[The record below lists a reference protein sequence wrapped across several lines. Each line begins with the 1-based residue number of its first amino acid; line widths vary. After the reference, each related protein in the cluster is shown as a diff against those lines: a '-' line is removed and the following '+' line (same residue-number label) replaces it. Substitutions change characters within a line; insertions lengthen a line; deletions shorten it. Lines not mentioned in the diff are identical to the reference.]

1 MSEFRNRLARH
12 VADSEGYQ
20 KSSNS
25 VFESYVLN
33 LISSEQKLERSEIK
47 KLISAAQILYASED
61 SKLQAE
67 GAVVLSMLLDL
78 YGKEYPDLIPI
89 ANNLFV
95 SSGDFPN
102 IQLLG
107 QKFSDINF
115 TYNFYTNAQIEFRQA
130 LNTVPELDFP
140 LTDFQRRLWADLMND
155 EDVITS
161 APTSAGKTHIILH
174 YLINQITE
182 SDGAFAAIVVPTRA
196 LISEVAG
203 KVYELVQSYESDIEI
218 CTIPKK
224 TEFSARTIF
233 VMTQERLHE
242 VLLLGDITFNYLFID
257 EAHNIADK
265 SRGVLLHLTIE
276 KILQGNVVPQVIISM
291 PAQSYQDAFSTIFN
305 ELEFK
310 KELTD
315 RSPVA
320 KIIMSVVPKGQNLVI
335 SRHGSENATVIPK
348 NFTDKKLQ
356 DIVYRLG
363 RGQSNIIYRNR
374 TDYCENF
381 AEKIADLIEEVPEN
395 DSLEEAA
402 SYIEEFIHDEF
413 SLAANLRKGVAFHY
427 GPLPSSV
434 RVMVENLVK
443 EGEVRFIACT
453 STLAEG
459 INLPSKNLFLQNPT
473 QPVPRE
479 PSKRIEDV
487 KLNNITGRAGRML
500 QHFSGNIFLI
510 EPDSWD
516 FKDYFDDND
525 EEDIKIPSYFK
536 SLNEE
541 FAQVIE
547 ALSGEL
553 TDEGGDRYRFYTIA
567 NKLIK
572 EFGSGVL
579 EATLQAPELT
589 LSSDEKEQL
598 SNSVELA
605 HQNLK
610 VATFTLEAN
619 PSIGYLQQNKLFK
632 FLNEQDGPEQ
642 WVLPHPKSGEL
653 YETLLKVSR
662 VLEEC
667 GVYIPTENYN
677 LEFICKVSRKWIQ
690 GDSLKK
696 MIVDQISWNASYAEN
711 NNENPAS
718 VNKSV
723 RDINKVINSD
733 IRFRL
738 SNALRCYQILLDSV
752 LRDNGLDVANIKL
765 HSFIEIGA
773 CDDRLIN
780 LINIGLSREAALDIE
795 SCLPANSSVNDSSDL
810 MDLFNAGNVSDIHP
824 VTKKELIG
832 LLG

>member
-107 QKFSDINF
+107 QKFSDIDF
-115 TYNFYTNAQIEFRQA
+115 TYNFYVDAQIEFRQS
-130 LNTVPELDFP
+130 LNTVVELDFP

-174 YLINQITE
+174 YLVSQIAE

-203 KVYELVQSYESDIEI
+203 KVYELVESYQSDIEI

-224 TEFSARTIF
+224 TEFSDRTIF

-276 KILQGNVVPQVIISM
+276 KILQGNVPQVIISM

-305 ELEFK
+305 EVEFK

-335 SRHGSENATVIPK
+335 SRHGSNNNTVIPK
-348 NFTDKKLQ
+348 NFTNKKLQ
-356 DIVYRLG
+356 DIVLRLG

-381 AEKIADLIEEVPEN
+381 AQKIADLIEEVAEN

-473 QPVPRE
+473 QPVPLKS
-479 PSKRIEDV
+479 SKRIEDV

-516 FKDYFDDND
+516 FKDYFDDNE

-553 TDEGGDRYRFYTIA
+553 TNEDGDRYRFYTIA

-572 EFGSGVL
+572 EYGSGVL

-589 LSSDEKEQL
+589 LSRDEKAKL
-598 SNSVELA
+598 SSSVELA
-605 HQNLK
+605 HQDLK
-610 VATFTLEAN
+610 VAAFTLEAN
-619 PSIGYLQQNKLFK
+619 PSIGYLQQNKLFT
-632 FLNEQDGPEQ
+632 FLNEQEDLVQ
-642 WVLPHPKSGEL
+642 WVLPHPKASEL
-653 YETLLKVSR
+653 YETLIKVSR

-696 MIVDQISWNASYAEN
+696 MIVDQISWNATYAEDN
-711 NNENPAS
+711 NTNPAS

-752 LRDNGLDVANIKL
+752 LRDKGVEVANIKL

-795 SCLPANSSVNDSSDL
+795 SCLPANVSVSDSSDL
-810 MDLFNAGNVSDIHP
+810 MALFTTGNVSDIHP